1 MNQGIHLWES
11 GFIRVHLWGIKI
23 MSTNKAFWEE
33 QGYFYAQGVFNAEE
47 LARMESDFDR
57 IVSQLSKMGE
67 EANAR
72 WGGEEMARLDG
83 GKSVIFHTHQV
94 QAYSAIWLRAIQH
107 KGFLDVVESLI
118 GPDIILHHTKLFQ
131 KPAENGSPF
140 PMHQDYTYFPSELDT
155 MMAGV
160 IHVSDATDA
169 MGCLRVYPGS
179 HKLGRAQ
186 QGNSLQEGLREE
198 YPIERAKVIEA
209 RAGDVVFFNYLTL
222 HGSMPNRSDRVRK
235 TVLVQAHSGEDRM
248 EQPHNH
254 TYSGLTLR
262 GWNHAATRDAA
273 ANMG

>member
-1 MNQGIHLWES
+1 
-11 GFIRVHLWGIKI
+11 
-23 MSTNKAFWEE
+23 MSDNKTFWEE
-33 QGYFYAQGVFNAEE
+33 QGYFHAQGVFSAEE
-47 LARMESDFDR
+47 LAQMEGDFDR
-57 IVSQLSKMGE
+57 IVSQLSKTGD

-94 QAYSAIWLRAIQH
+94 QAYSAIWLQAIQH
-107 KGFLDVVESLI
+107 QGFLDVVESLI

-160 IHVSDATDA
+160 IFVSDATDE

-179 HKLGRAQ
+179 HKLGRFQ
-186 QGNSLQEGLREE
+186 TGNYLEGADAEK
-198 YPIERAKVIEA
+198 YSIENAKIIETK
-209 RAGDVVFFNYLTL
+209 AGDVVFFNYLTL
-222 HGSMPNRSDRVRK
+222 HGSMPNRSSQVRK
-235 TVLVQAHSGEDRM
+235 TVLVQAHSGEDSM
-248 EQPHNH
+248 EQPHH
-254 TYSGLTLR
+254 HPYSGLTLR